1 MKEISFRDDILPLK
15 DKLFRVALRITFDRA
30 EAEDIVQETLIKV
43 WNKREEWNSLESI
56 EAYCITLTKNL
67 AIDLREKMDA
77 RTEEL
82 TEQHDRTQDD
92 ANPYEE
98 LEQKERLMWVHR
110 LMDELPDKQ
119 RKIML
124 MRDIEEKSYKE
135 IAQAL
140 DITEEQVKI
149 NLFRAR
155 QKVKQGLLRLDAY
168 ERPTN

>member
-56 EAYCITLTKNL
+56 EAYCLTLTKNL
-67 AIDLREKMDA
+67 AIDLREKMVA

-82 TEQHDRTQDD
+82 TEQHDRTQDA
-92 ANPYEE
+92 ANPHEE

-110 LMDELPDKQ
+110 LMEELPDKQ
-119 RKIML
+119 RTIIQ

-155 QKVKQGLLRLDAY
+155 QKVKQGFLRLDAY
-168 ERPTN
+168 ERSTN

>member
-15 DKLFRVALRITFDRA
+15 DKLFRVALRITLDRA

-43 WNKREEWNSLESI
+43 WNKREEWNSLDSV
-56 EAYCITLTKNL
+56 EAYCLTLTKNL
-67 AIDLREKMDA
+67 AIDLREKMDD

-82 TEQHDRTQDD
+82 TDEHDRALDD
-92 ANPYEE
+92 ANPYEK
-98 LEQKERLMWVHR
+98 LEQKERLMWVHK
-110 LMDELPDKQ
+110 LMEELPDKQ
-119 RKIML
+119 RIIMQ

-155 QKVKQGLLRLDAY
+155 QKVKQGFLRLDAY
-168 ERPTN
+168 ERSTN

>member
-43 WNKREEWNSLESI
+43 WNKREEWNSLESV
-56 EAYCITLTKNL
+56 EAYCLTLTKNL

-82 TEQHDRTQDD
+82 TE
-92 ANPYEE
+92 ANDQTLDFFKEK
-98 LEQKERLMWVHR
+98 LEQKERLMWVHK
-110 LMDELPDKQ
+110 LKEQLPDKQ
-119 RKIML
+119 REIMQ

-155 QKVKQGLLRLDAY
+155 QKVKQGFLKLNSYGL
-168 ERPTN
+168 